1 MIRPAPRLLPLPQQI
16 RRMHPQ
22 RFGQLIQRAEGQVF
36 LSAFYRPDVSTVQV
50 ALGREFL
57 LRPSPLLAQSPDD
70 GGDNANGLAALHARR
85 MAVCCP

>member
-1 MIRPAPRLLPLPQQI
+1 
-16 RRMHPQ
+16 
-22 RFGQLIQRAEGQVF
+22 
-36 LSAFYRPDVSTVQV
+36 
-50 ALGREFL
+50 